1 MRYLC
6 LHHHCVFLC
15 QGAAK
20 WERSG
25 KGYPRFN
32 LVHIL
37 VRPLDPGRA
46 LHAGV
51 PVRAVG
57 IHGEGRTCYVGADFP
72 DASNQVSICHDPSG
86 WAVEMRVKSSGGWSS
101 VVDSSKQQFL
111 CVCRTQKKSKQDWG
125 RVTFTSSQSHS
136 AQWGRTSPGKY
147 CEGKS
152 LVKVAPK
159 SVFLGSRWKSQLGP
173 AFLNMTTG
181 GV

>member
-1 MRYLC
+1 MTISPVIDMRYLC

-86 WAVEMRVKSSGGWSS
+86 
-101 VVDSSKQQFL
+101 
-111 CVCRTQKKSKQDWG
+111 
-125 RVTFTSSQSHS
+125 
-136 AQWGRTSPGKY
+136 
-147 CEGKS
+147 
-152 LVKVAPK
+152 
-159 SVFLGSRWKSQLGP
+159 
-173 AFLNMTTG
+173 
-181 GV
+181 